1 MRERDRRV
9 GENELLFR
17 EVNERVKEISDTFNF
32 RMPQEDFIC
41 ECGDESCTQRVRV
54 SAEEYEQVRSRPTH
68 FFVLPGHEL
77 PDVETVVRR
86 LDRFF
91 VVEKNEGEPAE
102 LATAEDPRS

>member
-17 EVNERVKEISDTFNF
+17 EVNERVKEISDTFSF

-54 SAEEYEQVRSRPTH
+54 SAEEYEQVRSQPTQ

-77 PDVETVVRR
+77 PDVETVVQTS
-86 LDRFF
+86 DRFS
-91 VVEKNEGEPAE
+91 VVQKHEGEPAE
-102 LATAEDPRS
+102 LAAAEDPRS